1 MLFKFHR
8 PQTSTPVINLCPEQL
23 RAVAVGT
30 LLKLVGRSEKKKKNP
45 PQDRVI
51 CSSVRFR
58 SVKSYYSSKHKT
70 RKSKSFVVF
79 NFIVAKKGL
88 KMVRRRVSLKL
99 TLQLGM
105 LEIAINTN
113 VSVGKLSFL
122 Y

>member
-1 MLFKFHR
+1 MFHR
-8 PQTSTPVINLCPEQL
+8 PQTSTPIINLCPKQL
-23 RAVAVGT
+23 RTVAVGT
-30 LLKLVGRSEKKKKNP
+30 LLKLVGRSEKKP

-51 CSSVRFR
+51 YSSVRFR
-58 SVKSYYSSKHKT
+58 SVKSNYSSKHKT

-79 NFIVAKKGL
+79 NLIVGRKGL

-105 LEIAINTN
+105 LEIAININ

-122 Y
+122 C